1 MNLIQRNDFVKLN
14 KECEREYPHLIGIV
28 GRVIFVDKQNIE
40 IIFKSHSTH
49 YQNLQFCEL
58 HYSKLDLLA
67 RTKRNRKIDLL
78 LNG

>member
-28 GRVIFVDKQNIE
+28 GRVIFVDNQNIE
-40 IIFKSHSTH
+40 IIFKTRSDS
-49 YQNLQFCEL
+49 NLQFCEL